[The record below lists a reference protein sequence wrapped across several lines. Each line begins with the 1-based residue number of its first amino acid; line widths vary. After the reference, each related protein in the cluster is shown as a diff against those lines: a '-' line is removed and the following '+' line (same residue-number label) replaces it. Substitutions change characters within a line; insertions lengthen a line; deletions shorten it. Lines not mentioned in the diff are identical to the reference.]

1 MTFLLGYDF
10 YFLINWVIASS
21 FFGCLSLF
29 CFKWSSFYKK
39 GVWVNLYKLTFFIFS
54 LFHSQP
60 KKRREIKIFLS
71 SHFSTLPTKRTLKEK
86 IKPSIIHYRCA
97 YLLLSC
103 VCAYVL
109 LFFSFHICI
118 KLDFN
123 LWGKK
128 TNNKSYLGILGFGSG
143 VIKGAHKNGYRLYQ
157 GVIS

>member
-1 MTFLLGYDF
+1 M
-10 YFLINWVIASS
+10 
-21 FFGCLSLF
+21 
-29 CFKWSSFYKK
+29 
-39 GVWVNLYKLTFFIFS
+39 
-54 LFHSQP
+54 
-60 KKRREIKIFLS
+60 
-71 SHFSTLPTKRTLKEK
+71 
-86 IKPSIIHYRCA
+86 
-97 YLLLSC
+97 
-103 VCAYVL
+103 CAYVLL